1 MPTASRGSE
10 VSVRKRSSRDRSSV
24 AQRRHTRAAV
34 RAAVDSLGLP
44 ARCSHSDV
52 MAAVE
57 AAQGL
62 PITLRE
68 LPPGLETLCGLTLV
82 SEDAVVLHYQPM
94 PGAAGRHNLYHELGH
109 LVLGHLKSPSGSD
122 TSDLAVANAA
132 AVLLDSVTGR
142 GVSQSAPDA
151 GDGSVFGRR
160 PEYEAELF
168 AYLVHER
175 LDGSPSRIVQLF

>member
-1 MPTASRGSE
+1 MTVYSRGSE
-10 VSVRKRSSRDRSSV
+10 VSVRKRSSRDRGSV
-24 AQRRHTRAAV
+24 AQRRHTRAVV
-34 RAAVDSLGLP
+34 RAAVDSLALP
-44 ARCSHSDV
+44 ARCSHDDV

-62 PITLRE
+62 PISLRE

-82 SEDAVVLHYQPM
+82 SDDAVVLHYQPV

-109 LVLGHLKSPSGSD
+109 VVLGHLRSLSGSD
-122 TSDLAVANAA
+122 TVAPAVVDVAA
-132 AVLLDSVTGR
+132 TLLDSVTGR
-142 GVSQSAPDA
+142 GVGQSAPDA
-151 GDGSVFGRR
+151 GGASVFGRR

-168 AYLVHER
+168 AYLIRER